1 MEGYKV
7 LTLKNYVEMIAIAAL
22 LALSGPGLAD
32 IGGMLKMCNTCHG
45 EDGRGIESDTPI
57 IAGIPAVIQED
68 ALYAYLDGDRKC
80 DSKPMMC
87 KVASRLTEE
96 QVAEFAA
103 HYSAMPYV
111 AAGEEFDAELAKTGE
126 AIHKENCAI
135 CHGADDPEDAEASI
149 LHGQRVGYLRPVLQ
163 QYTAGERVQLPA
175 MEKKTSVLSSDD
187 IEALLNYY
195 ASYRD

>member
-1 MEGYKV
+1 MCNISIRAIV
-7 LTLKNYVEMIAIAAL
+7 ISTLL
-22 LALSGPGLAD
+22 FLCGPVWAD
-32 IGGMLKMCNTCHG
+32 VDGMLKMCNTCHG

-68 ALYAYLDGDRKC
+68 ALYAYLDGDRQC
-80 DSKPMMC
+80 GDVPMMC

-96 QVAEFAA
+96 QIVEFAA
-103 HYSAMPYV
+103 HFSAMPYA

-126 AIHKENCAI
+126 SIHKENCAI

-149 LHGQRVGYLRPVLQ
+149 LHGQRVGYLRNVLQ
-163 QYTAGERVQLPA
+163 QYAAGERVQLPA
-175 MEKKTSVLSSDD
+175 MEKTTSVLSSDD
-187 IEALLNYY
+187 IEALVNYY